1 MSVSILPLEKI
12 PKRVLVV
19 GGSTLDQGIYLEQF
33 CNWGLDACA
42 TSCFEEAQKV
52 IEITRKL
59 GSAVDLIVVDQDKS
73 SCELET
79 LIKNIRKMFSVEEL
93 PILAIGPNRFIRSDI
108 SFYAN
113 EISAKLLKPCA
124 PSKLEDE
131 VLKLLNISPEMLDN
145 VSKRGT
151 SKASDFKIDVL
162 IAEDNEV
169 NQIVFQQI
177 LLDLGV
183 EFKIANNGQE
193 AVELWQQFK
202 PAVVLMDVSMPI
214 MNGHEATRQI
224 RRLEQSSGYR
234 TPICAIT
241 AHALRGD
248 KEDCIAAGMDD
259 YISKPVRPD
268 VMVSKVKAMLPG
280 YHQLSTRSKMK
291 SVA

>member
-1 MSVSILPLEKI
+1 MSNLPLEKS

-19 GGSTLDQGIYLEQF
+19 GGSTLDQEIYLEQF

-52 IEITRKL
+52 IEITEKL
-59 GSAVDLIVVDQDKS
+59 GSAVELIVVDQDRS
-73 SCELET
+73 SPELDA
-79 LIKNIRKMFSVEEL
+79 LIKHTRKLLSAEEL
-93 PILAIGPNRFIRSDI
+93 PILAIGPNRFIRNDV

-113 EISAKLLKPCA
+113 DISAKLLKPCA
-124 PSKLEDE
+124 PSRLEAE
-131 VLKLLNISPEMLDN
+131 VLKLLKLSPEMLDH
-145 VSKRGT
+145 VSKRNN
-151 SKASDFKIDVL
+151 SNASDFKIDVL

-169 NQIVFQQI
+169 NQIVFKQI

-193 AVELWQQFK
+193 AVELWQEFK

-214 MNGHEATRQI
+214 MNGHEATREI
-224 RRLEQSSGYR
+224 RRLEQSGEYR

-259 YISKPVRPD
+259 YISKPVSPD

-280 YHQLSTRSKMK
+280 YHQLSTRSKAQG
-291 SVA
+291 VA